1 MENLP
6 PENRPP
12 DQSPRNDR
20 RNLECIGSF
29 KAFTQEGEEH
39 TIEIWT
45 HFDEVHDRNRR
56 RVEPSRLYLMTTDG
70 NDVDRVAQGEYRLT
84 KNPEVSLST
93 DDPDAI

>member
-6 PENRPP
+6 SDNAPG
-12 DQSPRNDR
+12 DQGPGSDR

-45 HFDEVHDRNRR
+45 YFDEVHDRNRR
-56 RVEPSRLYLMTTDG
+56 RVEPSRLYLMTTHG
-70 NDVDRVAQGEYRLT
+70 YDVDRVAEGAYRLT
-84 KNPEVSLST
+84 KNPEVSFST
-93 DDPDAI
+93 DDPDAP